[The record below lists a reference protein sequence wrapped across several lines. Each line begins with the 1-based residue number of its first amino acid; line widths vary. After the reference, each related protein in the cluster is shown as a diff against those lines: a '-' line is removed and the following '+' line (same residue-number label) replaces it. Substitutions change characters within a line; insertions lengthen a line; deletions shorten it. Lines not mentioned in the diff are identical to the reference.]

1 MSSLLMIKN
10 LNIIYFLMDF
20 YKKKIMIDYRLNLQY
35 WTIEI
40 PE

>member
-20 YKKKIMIDYRLNLQY
+20 HKKIMIDYKLNLQY